1 MARRHLLLSWIAQI
15 ALLGGALAQDAAM
28 LTPRIGETVQEF
40 EARKR
45 GIKLSR
51 PAGDVVT
58 IAADRRGHFYL
69 DPTLDGRP
77 IRMVVD
83 TGASVVALTY
93 EDAERLGVRLSQQ
106 DFTLKMSTAN
116 GLVEGA
122 PYRIGEVR
130 IGELA
135 VPDVEAIVLPRGR
148 LEVSLLGM
156 SFLKRLSGFDI
167 SQGRLNLRH

>member
-1 MARRHLLLSWIAQI
+1 V
-15 ALLGGALAQDAAM
+15 GGALAQDAAM

-69 DPTLDGRP
+69 DPTLDGRA

-167 SQGRLNLRH
+167 SQGRLNLRY